1 MNYSDWHVLNNVDEI
16 NRNSDRDNAIKET
29 RDLLIKMQEDSQ
41 EESAINSKR
50 FTIQIVISVASLI
63 AAVVAAVGTIISL
76 L

>member
-1 MNYSDWHVLNNVDEI
+1 MNYSDWHALNNVDEI